1 MRNTGTGEMAARPA
15 PSCWRPSFG
24 PRLPAPKQAKS
35 LSVPADERIGLHDD
49 EGVLPVEH
57 SGQRRHR
64 ESRGV
69 IGTAWRLLTLDEEGE
84 LLSEK
89 EILRGQSALRM
100 EEIPSEREGIEDSGQ
115 VPEELRKLIYEM
127 ATSNVTWGEERIAHE
142 LLVKLGIRVSP
153 RTVRKYMP
161 SQDDSDRGARH
172 SSQRWATFVRNH
184 AKAIVAADFVTVV
197 TARFHFLYVFVVMEV
212 GTRKILFTST

>member
-1 MRNTGTGEMAARPA
+1 M
-15 PSCWRPSFG
+15 
-24 PRLPAPKQAKS
+24 
-35 LSVPADERIGLHDD
+35 PADERIGLHDD

-100 EEIPSEREGIEDSGQ
+100 EEIPSEREGIEDNGH
-115 VPEELRKLIYEM
+115 
-127 ATSNVTWGEERIAHE
+127 N
-142 LLVKLGIRVSP
+142 IREQ
-153 RTVRKYMP
+153 T
-161 SQDDSDRGARH
+161 QE
-172 SSQRWATFVRNH
+172 
-184 AKAIVAADFVTVV
+184 VAFP
-197 TARFHFLYVFVVMEV
+197 
-212 GTRKILFTST
+212 G